1 MIDLIFLTEDPTR
14 REISRRYY
22 ATNKRDRFVED
33 VSEIASDHGLT
44 WKQVLSVARSSCIAL
59 STVHQCTVCGKPK
72 EFTSRKEVRNYQSV
86 KSHTC
91 DRHAEPHIQDADR
104 HPNTPPSD
112 SEDAFANRN
121 PLQKRVRLLAESLT
135 SVSAELEKLSAEL

>member
-72 EFTSRKEVRNYQSV
+72 EFTSRKEVRNYRAV
-86 KSHTC
+86 NSHTC
-91 DRHAEPHIQDADR
+91 DRHAQVGDH
-104 HPNTPPSD
+104 HPNNPSSD